1 MVVLLCVMSLL
12 IFVQVIMRYI
22 FNNSLSWS
30 EELARYLFIWMVYLA
45 IGYAAKQRKHIKI
58 DAALWLFPQ
67 RIRPYICIVGDI
79 VVLLFSAFIIKTSYE
94 LFMKIAMLGQKS
106 AAMGIPMPVSYTHL
120 DVYKRQG
127 QSKVRIFSL
136 PNGRQAVCQAG
147 RRRKNHQS
155 RFHAVLSGRNQYSR
169 LHRQQVRGN
178 GDDPPDGQRMGQ
190 SGDQCKRHCSRMD

>member
-1 MVVLLCVMSLL
+1 
-12 IFVQVIMRYI
+12 MRYI

-94 LFMKIAMLGQKS
+94 LFMKSPCWGKNPPQWASQCNLYIWRPLWDSSSPFTG
-106 AAMGIPMPVSYTHL
+106 L
-120 DVYKRQG
+120 YK
-127 QSKVRIFSL
+127 
-136 PNGRQAVCQAG
+136 P
-147 RRRKNHQS
+147 
-155 RFHAVLSGRNQYSR
+155 SG
-169 LHRQQVRGN
+169 LE
-178 GDDPPDGQRMGQ
+178 
-190 SGDQCKRHCSRMD
+190 

>member
-1 MVVLLCVMSLL
+1 MLKKIDNHLEDLLMVVLLCVMSLL

-106 AAMGIPMPVSYTHL
+106 AAMGIPMQF
-120 DVYKRQG
+120 VYMAPFVGFVLTFYRTLQTIWLRVKCLRQG
-127 QSKVRIFSL
+127 GPL
-136 PNGRQAVCQAG
+136 
-147 RRRKNHQS
+147 
-155 RFHAVLSGRNQYSR
+155 
-169 LHRQQVRGN
+169 
-178 GDDPPDGQRMGQ
+178 DD
-190 SGDQCKRHCSRMD
+190 